1 MNLEFACQVDGCRHM
16 FATSRSLQSH
26 MSRSLDSRHIEAF
39 NALYSSL
46 DFSPAS
52 EPTPIPHPH
61 LPSHP
66 PHPPRDNHG
75 STPIEDI
82 EDDLQMDLDFDVRDD
97 HSDMDVDDPARAA
110 HDARYDYHD
119 RLDEEDDGVDD
130 DTFSTFSDGQDFTLV
145 SDEEEVDDETVDEET
160 VGGHTMIDD
169 TLALEITE
177 GNSLNRQGLL
187 HPSNIHYLQ
196 PPEPMSTPTDSPMST
211 PPDSPVIRCLDDVL
225 EARVIDWHET
235 AGAVIADGVQPDIRE
250 RWERLSDKKTDRSTD
265 TDYAPFS
272 SQLDWEIALWAVRE
286 NIGQGSL
293 NRLLAIPGVR

>member
-1 MNLEFACQVDGCRHM
+1 
-16 FATSRSLQSH
+16 
-26 MSRSLDSRHIEAF
+26 
-39 NALYSSL
+39 
-46 DFSPAS
+46 
-52 EPTPIPHPH
+52 
-61 LPSHP
+61 
-66 PHPPRDNHG
+66 
-75 STPIEDI
+75 
-82 EDDLQMDLDFDVRDD
+82 MDLDFDDRDD
-97 HSDMDVDDPARAA
+97 HGDMDVDDPARAA
-110 HDARYDYHD
+110 HDAHYDYHD
-119 RLDEEDDGVDD
+119 HLDEEDDGVDD

-145 SDEEEVDDETVDEET
+145 SDDEEVDEET

-196 PPEPMSTPTDSPMST
+196 PPEPMSTPTHSPMSA
-211 PPDSPVIRCLDDVL
+211 PPDSPVICCLDDVL

-250 RWERLSDKKTDRSTD
+250 RWERLSSKKTDRSTD

-272 SQLDWEIALWAVRE
+272 SQLDWEIAQWAVRE